1 MNPRERVTAALS
13 HEEPDRPPIDLGGT
27 VSGIHNEAYTSLVR
41 HLGLGLPTL
50 IDPRDVQQLA
60 RPDDSVLERLGVD
73 FRHTAL
79 RTVPGPGGVGVDPTS
94 GRMSFV
100 DEWGVKWGR
109 NPHYY
114 DMIDHPLMNAKVDD
128 LDNFPWPDPCDP
140 RRLDR
145 LREEVRRVHN
155 ETELALQADAFYGG
169 IYECAWWMR
178 GFETFTVDMYR
189 RPEFTEALLDRILD
203 LYLGFYDTYLDEVG
217 PYLQVVDYNDDIGM
231 QTGPLI
237 SPVMFRRYLKPRYKR
252 IFDLIHSKTRAKLF
266 LHSCGSCYPF
276 IPDLIEIGLDVLNP
290 VQPLAANM
298 EIGGLKREFGDRL
311 TFHGGIDIQRLVPY
325 GTPAEIESEVRRVAK
340 VGGAGG
346 GLILAG
352 AHNIQGDTPPQNVL
366 AIYETAKHLKRRDA
380 AL

>member
-1 MNPRERVTAALS
+1 MKPRERVKIALS

-27 VSGIHNEAYTSLVR
+27 VSGIHNEAYTNLVS
-41 HLGLGLPTL
+41 HLGLSLPTITDL
-50 IDPRDVQQLA
+50 RDVQQLA
-60 RPDDSVLERLGVD
+60 RQDDSILKRLGVD
-73 FRHTAL
+73 FRHVSL
-79 RTVPGPGGVGVDPTS
+79 RTIPGPGSIVVDRSS

-114 DMIDHPLMNAKVDD
+114 DMIDHPLKGATVED
-128 LDNFPWPDPCDP
+128 LMDFPWPNPRDP
-140 RRLDR
+140 RRTAG
-145 LREEVRRVHN
+145 LRGEARRIYEE
-155 ETELALQADAFYGG
+155 TDLALQADAFYGG

-203 LYLGFYDTYLDEVG
+203 LYLDFYDEYLDEVG
-217 PYLQVVDYNDDIGM
+217 PYLQIVDYNDDIGM

-252 IFDLIHSKTRAKLF
+252 IFDLIHSKTSAKLF

-276 IPDLIEIGLDVLNP
+276 IPDLIEIGLEVLNP
-290 VQPLAANM
+290 IQPLAAKM

-311 TFHGGIDIQRLVPY
+311 TFHGGIDIQRLIPY
-325 GTPAEIESEVRRVAK
+325 GTPAEIETEVKRVAK
-340 VGGAGG
+340 IAGAGG
-346 GLILAG
+346 GLIIAG
-352 AHNIQGDTPPQNVL
+352 AHNIQGDTPPRNVL
-366 AIYETAKHLKRRDA
+366 ALYETAKHLKSRDA